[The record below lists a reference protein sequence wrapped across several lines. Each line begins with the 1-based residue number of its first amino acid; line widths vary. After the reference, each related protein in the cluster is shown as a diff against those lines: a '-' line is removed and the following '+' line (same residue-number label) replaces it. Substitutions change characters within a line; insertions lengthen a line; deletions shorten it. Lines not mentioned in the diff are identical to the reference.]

1 MADQTQ
7 GSRRDQLDE
16 DLNEK
21 LVEILKPEF
30 EAAEA
35 MGPEADVSSS
45 TGDGSPAASGTAA
58 SGTASEAASAAA
70 DEAESAKTDAKP
82 ATTDKDFFQALG
94 GWGALL
100 DIGLPWIA
108 FLIVYGASDHN
119 LKLALLV
126 AVVSGAAVALLRL
139 VRRQPLRNVAGGFV
153 GVLISAWVANRSGR
167 AEDVYLPGLLIN
179 LGYGLLYLVTV
190 LFRWPLFGVLY
201 GVITQT
207 GTAWRKDPAM
217 LKGFS
222 RATLVFVGL
231 FAIRLVVQVP
241 LYLTGSLNAL
251 GIAKVG
257 MGLPLYA
264 LALWLAYAVL
274 RGSLPP
280 DKWDEARDH
289 VTHLL
294 RGNKK

>member
-1 MADQTQ
+1 MAEP
-7 GSRRDQLDE
+7 GSRRDQVDE
-16 DLNEK
+16 NLEEK
-21 LVEILKPEF
+21 LVEILRPEL

-35 MGPEADVSSS
+35 EASSEPI
-45 TGDGSPAASGTAA
+45 TDPQPDKQDTQPPA
-58 SGTASEAASAAA
+58 
-70 DEAESAKTDAKP
+70 AKP
-82 ATTDKDFFQALG
+82 ATSDKDFFQALG

-108 FLIVYGASDHN
+108 FLIVYGVSDHD
-119 LKLALLV
+119 LTLALIV
-126 AVVSGAAVALLRL
+126 AVACGAAVALLRL
-139 VRRQPLRNVAGGFV
+139 IRKQPLRNVLGGFV
-153 GVLISAWVANRSGR
+153 GVLISAWVASRTGK
-167 AEDVYLPGLLIN
+167 AEDVYLPGLLMN
-179 LGYGLLYLVTV
+179 VGYGLLYLLTV
-190 LFRWPLFGVLY
+190 VFRWPLFGFLY

-207 GTAWRKDPAM
+207 GSAWRRDPAM
-217 LKGFS
+217 LRGFS

-231 FAIRLVVQVP
+231 FALRLIVQVP
-241 LYLTGSLNAL
+241 LYLTSSLNAL

-274 RGSLPP
+274 RGSLPA

-294 RGNKK
+294 RGNKG

>member
-1 MADQTQ
+1 MADPAQ
-7 GSRRDQLDE
+7 GSHRDQRLDE
-16 DLNEK
+16 NLDEK
-21 LVEILKPEF
+21 LVEILRPEF
-30 EAAEA
+30 EAAESA
-35 MGPEADVSSS
+35 LSDDQAP
-45 TGDGSPAASGTAA
+45 ASG
-58 SGTASEAASAAA
+58 SASASADAVA
-70 DEAESAKTDAKP
+70 DEPVAEKRP
-82 ATTDKDFFQALG
+82 ATTDKDFFHALG

-108 FLIVYGASDHN
+108 FLIVYAATDHN
-119 LKLALLV
+119 LRTALIV
-126 AVVSGAAVALLRL
+126 AIACGAAVALLRL
-139 VRRQPLRNVAGGFV
+139 IRRQPLRNVLGGFI

-167 AEDVYLPGLLIN
+167 AEDVYLLGLLTN
-179 LGYGLLYLVTV
+179 LGYGLLYLLTV
-190 LFRWPLFGVLY
+190 LFRWPLFGVIY

-207 GTAWRKDPAM
+207 GTAWRRDPAM
-217 LKGFS
+217 LRGFN

-251 GIAKVG
+251 GIAKIG
-257 MGLPLYA
+257 LGLPFYA

-274 RGSLPP
+274 RGSLPA

-294 RGNKK
+294 GGKNKKK

>member
-1 MADQTQ
+1 MADEST

-35 MGPEADVSSS
+35 MGSEDPSPI
-45 TGDGSPAASGTAA
+45 DGST
-58 SGTASEAASAAA
+58 SAAGAAPDVA
-70 DEAESAKTDAKP
+70 DEAEPAKPDAKP
-82 ATTDKDFFQALG
+82 ATTDKDFFHALG

-108 FLIVYGASDHN
+108 FLVVYGASDHN

-126 AVVSGAAVALLRL
+126 AVVSGGAVALLRL
-139 VRRQPLRNVAGGFV
+139 IRKQPLRNVVGGFV
-153 GVLISAWVANRSGR
+153 GVLISAWVANRSGK

-179 LGYGLLYLVTV
+179 LGYGALYLLTV

-217 LKGFS
+217 LRGFS

-257 MGLPLYA
+257 MGLPLQA

>member
-1 MADQTQ
+1 MAEPTKRQDH
-7 GSRRDQLDE
+7 LDE
-16 DLNEK
+16 NLEEK

-30 EAAEA
+30 EAAESMLTSDA
-35 MGPEADVSSS
+35 ASS
-45 TGDGSPAASGTAA
+45 TSSTSSTDGAS
-58 SGTASEAASAAA
+58 SGGASE
-70 DEAESAKTDAKP
+70 EPVAEQPARP
-82 ATTDKDFFQALG
+82 ATTDKDFFHALG

-108 FLIVYGASDHN
+108 FLIVYGASDHD
-119 LKLALLV
+119 LKLALIV
-126 AVVSGAAVALLRL
+126 AVASGAAVALLRL

-167 AEDVYLPGLLIN
+167 AEDVYLPGLLVN
-179 LGYGLLYLVTV
+179 LGYGALYLLTV
-190 LFRWPLFGVLY
+190 IFRWPLFGVLY

-207 GTAWRKDPAM
+207 GTAWRRDPAM
-217 LKGFS
+217 LRGFN

-231 FAIRLVVQVP
+231 FAIRLIVQVP
-241 LYLTGSLNAL
+241 LYLTHSLNAL

-257 MGLPLYA
+257 LGLPFYA

>member
-1 MADQTQ
+1 MAEPP
-7 GSRRDQLDE
+7 SRRDGVGDDQQAEHGLRRQLDE
-16 DLNEK
+16 HLDEQ
-21 LVEILKPEF
+21 LVEMLRPEV
-30 EAAEA
+30 EAAES
-35 MGPEADVSSS
+35 VL
-45 TGDGSPAASGTAA
+45 TGDGDKENKDGA
-58 SGTASEAASAAA
+58 EAGEKAGP
-70 DEAESAKTDAKP
+70 AKP
-82 ATTDKDFFQALG
+82 QTTDKDFFHALG

-108 FLIVYGASDHN
+108 FLIVYAASDHD
-119 LKLALLV
+119 LSLALIV
-126 AVVSGAAVALLRL
+126 AVACGAAVAVLRVL
-139 VRRQPLRNVAGGFV
+139 RKQPLRNVAGGFV
-153 GVLISAWVANRSGR
+153 GVLISAWVANRTGD
-167 AEDVYLPGLLIN
+167 AKDVYVPGFITN
-179 LGYGLLYLVTV
+179 LAYFALYTFTV
-190 LFRWPLFGVLY
+190 LIRWPLFGVLY

-207 GTAWRKDPAM
+207 GTAWRRDPAM
-217 LKGFS
+217 LRGFT
-222 RATLVFVGL
+222 RATLVFATL
-231 FAIRLVVQVP
+231 FALRLVVQVP
-241 LYLTGSLNAL
+241 LYLIDSLNAL

>member
-1 MADQTQ
+1 MAEP
-7 GSRRDQLDE
+7 GSRRDQAEENLE
-16 DLNEK
+16 EK
-21 LVEILKPEF
+21 LVEILRPELD
-30 EAAEA
+30 AAEHELTDSA
-35 MGPEADVSSS
+35 
-45 TGDGSPAASGTAA
+45 PA
-58 SGTASEAASAAA
+58 E
-70 DEAESAKTDAKP
+70 DKTDAKP
-82 ATTDKDFFQALG
+82 QTTDKDFFHALG

-108 FLIVYGASDHN
+108 FLIVYGASDHD
-119 LKLALLV
+119 LRLALIV
-126 AVVSGAAVALLRL
+126 AVACGAAVALLRL
-139 VRRQPLRNVAGGFV
+139 IRKQPMRNVFGGFV

-167 AEDVYLPGLLIN
+167 AEDVYLPGLLMN
-179 LGYGLLYLVTV
+179 LGYGALYLLTV

-201 GVITQT
+201 GLITQT

-217 LKGFS
+217 LRGFS

-231 FAIRLVVQVP
+231 FAIRLIVQVP
-241 LYLTGSLNAL
+241 LYLTSSLNAL

-289 VTHLL
+289 VTNLL

>member
-1 MADQTQ
+1 MAEPTKRQHE
-7 GSRRDQLDE
+7 SLEENLD
-16 DLNEK
+16 EK
-21 LVEILKPEF
+21 LVEIFKPEI
-30 EAAEA
+30 EAAESLLTDESSA
-35 MGPEADVSSS
+35 ASSS
-45 TGDGSPAASGTAA
+45 GTSSSATPSSDASSA
-58 SGTASEAASAAA
+58 EAPVAR
-70 DEAESAKTDAKP
+70 P
-82 ATTDKDFFQALG
+82 ATTDKDFFHALG

-119 LKLALLV
+119 LKLALIV
-126 AVVSGAAVALLRL
+126 AVASGAAVALLRL
-139 VRRQPLRNVAGGFV
+139 LRRQPLRNVAGGFV

-167 AEDVYLPGLLIN
+167 AEDVYLPGLLVN
-179 LGYGLLYLVTV
+179 LGYGALYLLTV
-190 LFRWPLFGVLY
+190 IFRWPLFGVLY

-207 GTAWRKDPAM
+207 GTAWRRDPAM
-217 LKGFS
+217 LRGFS

-231 FAIRLVVQVP
+231 FAVRLIVQVP
-241 LYLTGSLNAL
+241 LYLTHSLNAL

-257 MGLPLYA
+257 LGLPFYA

-294 RGNKK
+294 RGGKK

>member
-257 MGLPLYA
+257 MGLPSTP
-264 LALWLAYAVL
+264 WPS
-274 RGSLPP
+274 GSPTQSC
-280 DKWDEARDH
+280 EAPSH
-289 VTHLL
+289 PTS
-294 RGNKK
+294 GTKPETT

>member
-1 MADQTQ
+1 MAEPQSGSQ
-7 GSRRDQLDE
+7 SRRDQVEENLE
-16 DLNEK
+16 EK
-21 LVEILKPEF
+21 LVEILRPELD
-30 EAAEA
+30 AAEHELTA
-35 MGPEADVSSS
+35 DQQPAPEPEQ
-45 TGDGSPAASGTAA
+45 PA
-58 SGTASEAASAAA
+58 E
-70 DEAESAKTDAKP
+70 EPAKP
-82 ATTDKDFFQALG
+82 AQTTDKDFFHALG

-108 FLIVYGASDHN
+108 FLIVYGATDHN
-119 LKLALLV
+119 LRLALIVAVGSGALV
-126 AVVSGAAVALLRL
+126 AVLRL
-139 VRRQPLRNVAGGFV
+139 IRKQPLRNVFGGFV
-153 GVLISAWVANRSGR
+153 GVLISAWVANRTGD
-167 AEDVYLPGLLIN
+167 AKDVYVPGLLTN
-179 LGYGLLYLVTV
+179 LGYGALYLITV
-190 LFRWPLFGVLY
+190 LIRWPLFGVLY

-231 FAIRLVVQVP
+231 FAIRLIVQVP
-241 LYLTGSLNAL
+241 LYLAGYLNAL

-257 MGLPLYA
+257 LGLPFYA
-264 LALWLAYAVL
+264 LALWMAYAVL

>member
-1 MADQTQ
+1 MAEPHAEPT
-7 GSRRDQLDE
+7 
-16 DLNEK
+16 
-21 LVEILKPEF
+21 VEEPQ
-30 EAAEA
+30 
-35 MGPEADVSSS
+35 
-45 TGDGSPAASGTAA
+45 
-58 SGTASEAASAAA
+58 
-70 DEAESAKTDAKP
+70 KP
-82 ATTDKDFFQALG
+82 AKTTDKDFFHALG

-108 FLIVYGASDHN
+108 FLVAYAVTDH
-119 LKLALLV
+119 KLQLSLIIAVGIAAVL
-126 AVVSGAAVALLRL
+126 AVVRL
-139 VRRQPLRNVAGGFV
+139 VRRQPLRNVFGGFI
-153 GVLISAWVANRSGR
+153 GVLISAWVANRTGN
-167 AEDVYLPGLLIN
+167 AKDVYLPGFFTN
-179 LGYGLLYLVTV
+179 LGYFALYAITV
-190 LFRWPLFGVLY
+190 LIRWPLFGVLY

-207 GTAWRKDPAM
+207 GTAWRRDPAM
-217 LKGFS
+217 LKGFT
-222 RATLVFVGL
+222 RATLVFAGL
-231 FAIRLVVQVP
+231 FALRLIVQVP
-241 LYLTGSLNAL
+241 LYLIDALNAL